1 MGGKVVDQFVGIPK
15 PEKLQ
20 DFFNKAVI
28 MDQIANDENVQNTL
42 MEKAEELLKGEDMK
56 TAFEV
61 FIDLY
66 QYDALREKFEPTLIT
81 GLTYCLTFLHKD
93 YVRATEM
100 IDMIT
105 EDQQQTLNDFYKDI
119 FAKTKAEL
127 ATKQGSE
134 AAAEVGEATTLEA
147 EIPA

>member
-42 MEKAEELLKGEDMK
+42 MEKAEELLKSEDMK

-105 EDQQQTLNDFYKDI
+105 EDQ
-119 FAKTKAEL
+119 
-127 ATKQGSE
+127 
-134 AAAEVGEATTLEA
+134 
-147 EIPA
+147 